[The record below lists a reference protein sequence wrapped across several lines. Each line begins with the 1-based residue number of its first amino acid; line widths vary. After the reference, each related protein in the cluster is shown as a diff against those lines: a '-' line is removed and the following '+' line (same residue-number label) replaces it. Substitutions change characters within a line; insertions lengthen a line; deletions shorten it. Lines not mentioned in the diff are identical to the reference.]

1 MSMITGPSTA
11 MLSASPQMGA
21 ATAAGVEITLL
32 GGRCRSEPADVV
44 RGHRVRAGTVA
55 VAGERGRT
63 GQADSSGA
71 MRSTRTPSPRMA
83 AISSSAVAVSV
94 STPS

>member
-1 MSMITGPSTA
+1 MSMIAGLSTA

-32 GGRCRSEPADVV
+32 GGRCRSEPADAI
-44 RGHRVRAGTVA
+44 RGPPGPGRAVA
-55 VAGERGRT
+55 VAGERERT
-63 GQADSSGA
+63 GQVDSSGA